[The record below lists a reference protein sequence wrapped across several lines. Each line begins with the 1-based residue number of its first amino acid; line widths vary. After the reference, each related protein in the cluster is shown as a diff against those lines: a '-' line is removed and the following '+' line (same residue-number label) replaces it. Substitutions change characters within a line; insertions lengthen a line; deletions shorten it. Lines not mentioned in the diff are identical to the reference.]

1 VITSLSHTAVWVLD
15 QDEALAFYTEKLGFQ
30 VNTDATMDD
39 FRWLTVSP
47 PGQPDHEL
55 ILLVPGPPMMD
66 EAAAEQVK
74 ELVVKGVLGAGAFET
89 DDCRSTY
96 EELSAR
102 GVSFL
107 AEPAER
113 FYGIEAT
120 FRDNSGNWFSMTQ
133 HTDVPVAGRPTTG
146 AQPTADQR

>member
-1 VITSLSHTAVWVLD
+1 LITGLSHTTIWVLD
-15 QDEALAFYTEKLGFQ
+15 QDEALAFYTDKLGFE

-39 FRWLTVSP
+39 FRWLTVNP
-47 PGQPDHEL
+47 PGRPDHEL

-66 EAAAEQVK
+66 EEAAAQ
-74 ELVVKGVLGAGAFET
+74 GAGAFET
-89 DDCRSTY
+89 DDCRATY
-96 EELSAR
+96 AELSAR

-107 AEPAER
+107 SEPTER

-133 HTDVPVAGRPTTG
+133 RVEAPVAK
-146 AQPTADQR
+146 